1 MQFQNKNVK
10 PRKRSYY
17 RFSKNYPS
25 KSGNIYA
32 IGESR
37 TRRKKEKRNRTIFYA
52 SLVLVFAAVFL
63 IVSVARNLSHR
74 PIDGS
79 AQILADSYDGQL
91 KALEMPDEAL
101 GGGIAYELFRTQLK
115 TDKANAVVVEL
126 KRADGKLNYN
136 SSVQTALDIGA
147 CTDAY
152 ENATQTVEQ
161 LKADGYKIIASVY
174 CFEDPLAAS
183 MLKGSAVTTQDGA
196 TVWLDDSA
204 QNDGNPWLNPYS
216 QTAQDYLY
224 GIISECAAMGA
235 DTVMLNGVSFPSGEL
250 YDTAF
255 FPGEAESVESRNSVL
270 HTFVSK
276 AAELCGDTQIAVCT
290 DIDSALNGNEQLY
303 SGSIFD
309 SGALFNAVDFTRFEP
324 TDAFSVG
331 NASSPGMDKTAL
343 ISATIPILQQKTDEN
358 YTTKGLLPIIDDEA
372 YISILEN
379 SGINNYILIQ
389 KTDT

>member
-37 TRRKKEKRNRTIFYA
+37 TRRKKEKRNRIIFYA

-63 IVSVARNLSHR
+63 IVSVARNLSRR

-79 AQILADSYDGQL
+79 AQGLADSYDGQL

-115 TDKANAVVVEL
+115 SDKANAVVVEL
-126 KRADGKLNYN
+126 KRADGKLNYS

-152 ENATQTVEQ
+152 ENAAQTVEQ

-183 MLKGSAVTTQDGA
+183 MLKGSAVTTQDGT

-224 GIISECAAMGA
+224 SIIGECAAMGA
-235 DTVMLNGVSFPSGEL
+235 DAVMLKSVSFPTGGL
-250 YDTAF
+250 TDTAF
-255 FPGEAESVESRNSVL
+255 FSGEAESVESRNSVL

-276 AAELCGDTQIAVCT
+276 AAEFCGDTQVAVCT
-290 DIDSALNGNEQLY
+290 DIGSALNGNEQLY
-303 SGSIFD
+303 SGSMFD

-331 NASSPGMDKTAL
+331 SVSSQGMDKTAL
-343 ISATIPILQQKTDEN
+343 ISAAIPILQQKTDEN

-372 YISILEN
+372 YVSILEN